1 MPLLN
6 FLVYLLTMIGIYSLF
21 ALSLNLQVGFT
32 GLINFGQV
40 IFFCVGSYI
49 SSLLAVKAGLP
60 LGVGIAAAMLGSG
73 LVGFLISIPTKSL
86 KADYW
91 AIATLAGAEAFR
103 LFVLNEQWLTEGP
116 FGVMNIPQP
125 FAGLISK
132 DIYPV
137 FYLLLTGACV
147 LLAFLF
153 LKLLTDSPFGRDL
166 RAVRDDEELCLSLG
180 KNTRKIKLEAMFVAG
195 MIGGLGGALFAH
207 YITYISP
214 ENFRPIETF
223 LMWAMIIVGGR
234 GNHAGAILGAV
245 IIQIFNVSTRFVGG
259 YLPIGSDFM
268 AALRMAIIGSLIVA
282 FLLFRSEG
290 LLREKKIEFKKAH
303 GRQSE

>member
-6 FLVYLLTMIGIYSLF
+6 FLVYLTTMISIYGLF
-21 ALSLNLQVGFT
+21 ALSLNFQVGFG

-40 IFFCVGSYI
+40 IFFCVGSYT
-49 SSLLAVKAGLP
+49 SALLTVKAGAP
-60 LGVGIAAAMLGSG
+60 LAAGIAAGMLMSG

-125 FAGLISK
+125 LSHLFSLDA
-132 DIYPV
+132 YPV
-137 FYLLLTGACV
+137 FYLFFALAC
-147 LLAFLF
+147 LLAAYLF
-153 LKLLTDSPFGRDL
+153 LSLLSRSPFGRNL

-180 KNTRKIKLEAMFVAG
+180 KNTRKIKLQAMFVAG
-195 MIGGLGGALFAH
+195 MVGGLGGALFAH
-207 YITYISP
+207 YITFISP

-234 GNHAGAILGAV
+234 GNHMGAILGAV

-259 YLPIGSDFM
+259 YLPLGSDFM
-268 AALRMAIIGSLIVA
+268 AALRMAIIGSLIVI

-290 LLREKKIEFKKAH
+290 LLKEKKTVYDTSGGED
-303 GRQSE
+303 E

>member
-1 MPLLN
+1 MPLVN
-6 FLVYLLTMIGIYSLF
+6 FLIYLLTMIGIYSLF
-21 ALSLNLQVGFT
+21 AMSLNVQVGFT

-40 IFFCVGSYI
+40 IFFCVGSYT
-49 SSLLAVKAGLP
+49 SALLAVKTGMP
-60 LGVGIAAAMLGSG
+60 LLVSIPAAMLLSG
-73 LVGFLISIPTKSL
+73 FVGFLISIPTKSL

-125 FAGLISK
+125 FANLIFN
-132 DIYPV
+132 DFYPLY
-137 FYLLLTGACV
+137 YLAFTLACV
-147 LLAFLF
+147 LAIFFL
-153 LKLLTDSPFGRDL
+153 LHLLTSSPFGRNL
-166 RAVRDDEELCLSLG
+166 RAIRDEEDLCLSLG
-180 KNTRKIKLEAMFVAG
+180 KNTRKIKLQAMFVAG
-195 MIGGLGGALFAH
+195 MVGGLGGALFAH

-234 GNHAGAILGAV
+234 GNHLGVIVGAV
-245 IIQIFNVSTRFVGG
+245 IIQMFNVSTRFVGG
-259 YLPIGSDFM
+259 YIPMIGSDFM
-268 AALRMAIIGSLIVA
+268 AALRMAIIGCLIVI

-290 LLREKKIEFKKAH
+290 IIKEKKTVYNH
-303 GRQSE
+303 SEPSRE

>member
-6 FLVYLLTMIGIYSLF
+6 FLVYLSTMIGIYGLF
-21 ALSLNLQVGFT
+21 AMSLNFQVGFG

-40 IFFCVGSYI
+40 IFFCVGSYT
-49 SSLLAVKAGLP
+49 SALLTVKAGAP
-60 LGVGIAAAMLGSG
+60 LLVGMAAGMLLSG
-73 LVGFLISIPTKSL
+73 LIGFLISIPTKSL

-125 FAGLISK
+125 LRDLFSLDA
-132 DIYPV
+132 YPV
-137 FYLLLTGACV
+137 FYLAFTLAC
-147 LLAFLF
+147 LLAVYLF
-153 LKLLTDSPFGRDL
+153 LSMLTQSPFGRNL

-180 KNTRKIKLEAMFVAG
+180 KNTRKIKLQAMFVAG
-195 MIGGLGGALFAH
+195 AVGGLGGALFAH
-207 YITYISP
+207 YITYVSP

-234 GNHAGAILGAV
+234 GNHLGAILGAL

-259 YLPIGSDFM
+259 YLPLGSDFM

-290 LLREKKIEFKKAH
+290 LIKEKKTVYRTPDSKPE
-303 GRQSE
+303 